1 MRRNIFSTT
10 LGVAWAVVVTKAVVA
25 LEKSLVDK
33 EHMMRNKKTAYI
45 GIIELVV
52 MVVESIDCQTS
63 IMIGIINLE
72 KRQESS
78 EMREDTKKKQSHGPH

>member
-1 MRRNIFSTT
+1 
-10 LGVAWAVVVTKAVVA
+10 
-25 LEKSLVDK
+25 
-33 EHMMRNKKTAYI
+33 MRNKKTAYI